1 MSISTLLDG
10 TYKLA
15 AFEASIDGGDWHSLL
30 GQSPLGYAVIT
41 PSRFI
46 AVLTGQG
53 RKAGR
58 TTEDRAALFDSLC
71 AYSGRYRLEGDKFI
85 TSVDV
90 SWHEVWNGTDQLRT
104 WTLEGGRLSLL
115 TEPAPS
121 PFNPSQTA
129 VFRVV
134 WERVAQT

>member
-1 MSISTLLDG
+1 MTTLLTG

-15 AFEASIDGGDWHSLL
+15 AFEASIDGSDWRSLF
-30 GQSPLGYAVIT
+30 GPSPRGYAVIT

-46 AVLTGQG
+46 AVLTGQD

-58 TTEDRAALFDSLC
+58 TTEERAALFDSLC
-71 AYSGRYRLEGDKFI
+71 AYTGRYRLEGDKFI
-85 TSVDV
+85 TSVDT
-90 SWHEVWNGTDQLRT
+90 SWNEAWNGTDQLRT
-104 WTLEGGRLSLL
+104 WALAGSRLILL
-115 TEPAPS
+115 TEPAPN

-134 WERVAQT
+134 WEKATQA